1 MEKRP
6 VAYQVYS
13 AREDAEKD
21 LLGVLRQLAEM
32 GYDGVEFAG
41 FYGHS
46 ADEVKAML
54 AETGLTAISSHVALQ
69 LIREDPFG
77 VISYH
82 KAIGCSYIAVPYTGD
97 EDRPGG
103 HNFGKTLNEIREF
116 AELCKKAGIQ
126 LLYHNHDFEFVTI
139 SGQFG
144 LDFIYDVVG
153 ADYLQTELDMCWV
166 KYAGQNPAEYVKKYA
181 GRCPVVHLKDYV
193 GVKQDGKNPYALI
206 GDAGSEEK
214 QDTTAFEFRPVGYGC
229 QNVPEVV
236 ESAIACGAKWFVV
249 EQDQSPTRPALE
261 AAKMSIDTLK
271 KIGLK

>member
-6 VAYQVYS
+6 VAYQIYS
-13 AREDAEKD
+13 ARDEAAAD
-21 LLGVLRQLAEM
+21 LNGVLKQLKGM

-41 FYGHS
+41 FYGHT
-46 ADEVKAML
+46 AEEVKAML
-54 AETGLTAISSHVALQ
+54 EENGLTAISSHVALN

-82 KAIGCSYIAVPYTGD
+82 QKIGCSYIAVPYTGD
-97 EDRPGG
+97 ADRPGG
-103 HNFGKTLNEIREF
+103 PNFGKTLNDIRNF

-153 ADYLQTELDMCWV
+153 EEYLQTELDMCWV
-166 KYAGQNPAEYVKKYA
+166 KYAGQNPAEYIKKYA
-181 GRCPVVHLKDYV
+181 GRCPVVHLKDFV
-193 GVKQDGKNPYALI
+193 GVKSGDKNPYALI
-206 GDAGSEEK
+206 GDENSEAN

-229 QNVPEVV
+229 QNVPEIV

-249 EQDQSPTRPALE
+249 EQDQSLTRPPLE
-261 AAKMSIDTLK
+261 AAQMSIDTLK